1 MQTSI
6 PRAARLRIADL
17 TLDPGQRRVARD
29 GQALHLGKLS
39 YEMLVAL
46 AEAAPNVLTQDE
58 LAARVW
64 NGRIATPE
72 TVAQRVKLLRSALD
86 DDPGRPRYIEVL
98 RGQGYRLIP
107 PVERESDVAAAPERS
122 RRSWAVWAA
131 GAILVAAVIGATV
144 WLARDRDAAF
154 PQRAGRPSVGAA
166 IKSIAVLPF
175 ADMSKAGDQQY
186 IADGVAEEILNRLSQ
201 SKDLRVIA
209 RTSSFAL
216 RDKALD
222 VSQIAAKLG
231 VSHVIEGSVRKSG
244 SRVRVTAQLI
254 DASTNAHIWS
264 QTYDRGL
271 GDLFA
276 IQDDIASSVATALEA
291 TIGVKASRGRAPS
304 NLEAYE
310 RYLRGQVLYN
320 RRGPGDLEQA
330 TRYFEEA
337 VALDP
342 AYARAWA
349 ALSGAYAMLVHYG
362 HVPPERGL
370 PLQRDAALRAV
381 ELDPEL
387 AVAQNRL
394 ARYYADVGDRARARE
409 HSRIARELDP
419 DDPLVL
425 GGQAGIAS
433 RRSDHEAAVAF
444 LRRAVATD
452 PLSTMTRVN
461 LATALSAAGRF
472 DEAIKKSRTAR
483 ELDPGR
489 SVEMDWQ
496 IARLSLLLGQARQAD
511 AIVEGMPPGEFR
523 DRALALLRELPGRRE
538 SADAALAR
546 VVKRQARAPG
556 VDAAEIYAYRGMR
569 EEAIESLVAARNSLK
584 AAPELPPEVSFR
596 FQMDLRGSPFLAPLR
611 EDPRFRALIEE
622 L

>member
-1 MQTSI
+1 MT
-6 PRAARLRIADL
+6 ARLRIADL
-17 TLDPGQRRVARD
+17 TLEPGQRRVARN

-46 AEAAPNVLTQDE
+46 VEASPNVLTQEE

-64 NGRIATPE
+64 NGRFATPE

-107 PVERESDVAAAPERS
+107 PVERVSDVAETLEPAAPPEPVPSGSLRS
-122 RRSWAVWAA
+122 HRLWAGWAA
-131 GAILVAAVIGATV
+131 GALLVAAAIGASL
-144 WLARDRDAAF
+144 WFARVRDVPAA
-154 PQRAGRPSVGAA
+154 V
-166 IKSIAVLPF
+166 KSIAVLPF
-175 ADMSKAGDQQY
+175 ADMSEAKDQQY

-222 VSQIAAKLG
+222 VPQIVAKLG

-254 DASTNAHIWS
+254 DASINAHIWS

-276 IQDDIASSVATALEA
+276 IQDDIASSVATALAA
-291 TIGVKASRGRAPS
+291 TIDGMESRGRGPKS
-304 NLEAYE
+304 IEAYE

-320 RRGPGDLEQA
+320 RRGPGDLQQA

-342 AYARAWA
+342 GYARAWA
-349 ALSGAYAMLVHYG
+349 ALSGAYSMLVHYG
-362 HVPPERGL
+362 HVPPERGY

-381 ELDPEL
+381 QLDPGL

-394 ARYYADVGDRARARE
+394 ARYYADVGDRAKAAE

-425 GGQAGIAS
+425 GGQAGMATRQGDLETS
-433 RRSDHEAAVAF
+433 VKL
-444 LRRAVATD
+444 LRRAVARD
-452 PLSTMTRVN
+452 PLSSLVRGN
-461 LATALSAAGRF
+461 LASDLTASGRYE
-472 DEAIKKSRTAR
+472 EALAESRAVK
-483 ELDPGR
+483 EIDPGQ
-489 SVEMDWQ
+489 SEEMDFR
-496 IARLSLLLGQARQAD
+496 IAQLHVLLGRLDQAD
-511 AIVEGMPPGEFR
+511 AVVEDMPPGRDR
-523 DRALALLRELPGRRE
+523 DRALALLSKVPDRRE
-538 SADAALAR
+538 AADDALAR
-546 VVKRQARAPG
+546 LVDRAAQEPG
-556 VDAAEIYAYRGMR
+556 AAVAEIYAYRGLH
-569 EEAIESLVAARNSLK
+569 EQAIAALEAARRSLQQVPSP
-584 AAPELPPEVSFR
+584 ALEVLDR
-596 FQMDLRGSPFLAPLR
+596 FQLDLRFSPFLAPVR
-611 EDPRFRALIEE
+611 KDPRVQALLERD
-622 L
+622 